1 MAEIKIGCGPFL
13 PSRQKYMEQFG
24 CVEVSDA
31 WFDPIP
37 PKTRAK
43 WQAKTP
49 KGFDYLHV
57 AWGWLGRDPLDAKE
71 APPFKFPKND
81 FGLMQ
86 PTDANRTV
94 WQHVD
99 AQARAL
105 GATTVLLKTPPTFA
119 PSENNRAN
127 MATFVREII
136 GEVPYGIAWEPR
148 GFWEVEETAA
158 LAKELDIVVV
168 RDVYG
173 EFEMPEPPT
182 EGDASTHT
190 PLRSGRC
197 SVEMTASAT
206 RPRSPRS
213 SRKSAASPK
222 RAAGWLAGLCASG
235 GPGGRVSRAHR
246 ER

>member
-37 PKTRAK
+37 PKTLAK

-182 EGDASTHT
+182 EGDAYYALTA
-190 PLRSGRC
+190 PWGRTFF
-197 SVEMTASAT
+197 SKED
-206 RPRSPRS
+206 
-213 SRKSAASPK
+213 
-222 RAAGWLAGLCASG
+222 LFDLYDFLD
-235 GPGGRVSRAHR
+235 AHPAKVWTVFRGNDR
-246 ER
+246 ERNATALAAVIAEERGES